1 MFVFL
6 YSIIPFNHLLQI
18 QNFVET
24 LNEIAACTALEK
36 NSVRHTMI

>member
-18 QNFVET
+18 QNFLET
-24 LNEIAACTALEK
+24 LNEIAACTGSGKEF
-36 NSVRHTMI
+36 S